1 MKLKKFY
8 RCLYRTYKT
17 SYNYIHIYDEE
28 FTIYNGIITQ
38 KLNDKPS
45 GFWISYPNIDNSW
58 TGLCIRIFPDRIDP
72 DLNTIYGVDID
83 TKKVLHIN
91 TIKKLESFHKEYSI
105 QVSTFLLNHKIKWDV
120 LTEKWS
126 GIFIEYM
133 YPYLD
138 QFRYPVHQEILSWY
152 GTWDCESGCIWNIDA
167 IKKINVL
174 YKKI

>member
-1 MKLKKFY
+1 MELLYKDNDDTIRLTSKLKREILKS
-8 RCLYRTYKT
+8 C
-17 SYNYIHIYDEE
+17 
-28 FTIYNGIITQ
+28 
-38 KLNDKPS
+38 
-45 GFWISYPNIDNSW
+45 
-58 TGLCIRIFPDRIDP
+58 
-72 DLNTIYGVDID
+72 IYGVDID